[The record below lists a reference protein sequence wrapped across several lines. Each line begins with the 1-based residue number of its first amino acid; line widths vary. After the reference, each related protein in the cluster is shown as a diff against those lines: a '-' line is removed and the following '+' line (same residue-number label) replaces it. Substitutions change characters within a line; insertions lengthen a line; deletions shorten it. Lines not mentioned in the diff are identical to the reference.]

1 MVPYHFRER
10 DIRDIDPSY
19 ALRTLVAMET
29 LNMSEGSEE
38 SIKSLICCPVRNE
51 RSEDVIGESLLNGN
65 GHDTLFI
72 STQRSWYHITNSS
85 FSKTQQ
91 HGHPC
96 LAH

>member
-1 MVPYHFRER
+1 MRRRVNGSISFFREH

-29 LNMSEGSEE
+29 LNMSDGSEE

-51 RSEDVIGESLLNGN
+51 RSEDVIGESLLNGT

-72 STQRSWYHITNSS
+72 ST
-85 FSKTQQ
+85 
-91 HGHPC
+91 
-96 LAH
+96 